1 MLPPSGGDRGALR
14 RRPGGDEQAATLR
27 RSASPDL
34 APSPT
39 RRGRSLLSESPSRGS
54 GAARSSSREPSRWA
68 ASVAASPDFPS
79 RACLL
84 SYVACTAITLVAT
97 RRLIDPELELRM
109 AALPISTHSV
119 GVATFGALML
129 TNAISWLLFRGG
141 RNGWCAKLNTLL
153 TFITASANALHYGT
167 STRVVARTSW
177 GAVVLPVRYVAWA
190 HSTPCLLALMAS
202 LTSVQ
207 RPAQLQLAIGL
218 DVAMLATGLAGVLVR
233 SRLTAFV
240 LLVHSTL
247 LMAGLLLI
255 VWGWFAVAAAAAP
268 PGSAQRKALLYVRA
282 HTMALW
288 CSFPCIVLFEM
299 ACPQRL
305 LAAETMYACADL
317 GAKAVW
323 AALLMQGNA
332 LVAES
337 QRRRSREYL
346 ADVATA
352 ELVARLRAALTLRD
366 RLRAAASHELRTPLN
381 SACPMHAPC
390 RCGANACVV
399 FAVIVG
405 LADKVLS
412 ASSTPGGPPPPS
424 PRVSTPAMNGNGRMS
439 QPRMSSSTAAPR
451 VSGGASGVESQRA
464 LAAIKAAGVR
474 LLALVEDL
482 ADDAS
487 SSIAPRRLH
496 LACELISVAELVA
509 EVMPLHEGLQR
520 PGVRLIN
527 KVVGGDACLLPP
539 LYADRVRLTHA
550 LHRLLATACRDTV
563 AGSITVSAE
572 VLRNESPPS
581 YAEEGADS
589 DEGGAAA
596 EVEQAVIAI
605 HITDSGA
612 GGCASALASSASSA
626 EAAADAEA
634 GAGLLGLQG
643 VTETAEAHGGT
654 LLIVPS
660 PGVGTR
666 ATLALPLV
674 PQRAESPGFGT
685 RCSGDGRSSSD
696 GGRRGSND
704 GGRRSLDGRRSGD
717 PRAMPLSPQQMQL
730 GGSVSPPDPATSAAE
745 AAARSLA
752 KASGDEQLEWLELGA
767 AASTL
772 PLVLCVGGVSGQAEL
787 ATLLSGAFTV
797 RCSRTAEAALAAL
810 ADGEARRVWPDA
822 VLLHASAGGAAMER
836 LRDACPPNAPSP
848 AFMVLLEE
856 GAEDGSAADWLEA
869 GAADVLRTPLSRD
882 LLAVRITTQLRLR
895 TAAHEAATSGELLRR
910 MLPEGV
916 ISRLMSGQQMIAE
929 SMENITVLF
938 SDVVSFT
945 SLASQVPTTE
955 LIIMLN
961 ELFSRFDAL
970 CDKYGCYKVETI
982 GDAYMVV
989 SGNDD
994 APNHAARMLALA
1006 TEMLEVSRCIRLP
1019 RASVR
1024 TLAACSHLALP
1035 TMGGRPS
1042 MEAEEDAWGGAMAAG
1057 HIRLRIGIHC
1067 GPAFAGVVGTKMPH
1081 FSFFGD
1087 TINTASRMESTGYP
1101 MAIQLSESALAAAL
1115 AQGVPEER
1123 FVPFGERD
1131 VKGKGTLRTY
1141 LFREGDWEEA
1151 LQAATLEAAKRD
1163 DAVGAMQ
1170 LARGRTLH
1178 SSNSMRRSSSS
1189 GALVRLRD

>member
-1 MLPPSGGDRGALR
+1 
-14 RRPGGDEQAATLR
+14 
-27 RSASPDL
+27 
-34 APSPT
+34 
-39 RRGRSLLSESPSRGS
+39 
-54 GAARSSSREPSRWA
+54 
-68 ASVAASPDFPS
+68 
-79 RACLL
+79 
-84 SYVACTAITLVAT
+84 
-97 RRLIDPELELRM
+97 
-109 AALPISTHSV
+109 
-119 GVATFGALML
+119 
-129 TNAISWLLFRGG
+129 
-141 RNGWCAKLNTLL
+141 
-153 TFITASANALHYGT
+153 
-167 STRVVARTSW
+167 
-177 GAVVLPVRYVAWA
+177 
-190 HSTPCLLALMAS
+190 
-202 LTSVQ
+202 
-207 RPAQLQLAIGL
+207 
-218 DVAMLATGLAGVLVR
+218 
-233 SRLTAFV
+233 
-240 LLVHSTL
+240 
-247 LMAGLLLI
+247 
-255 VWGWFAVAAAAAP
+255 
-268 PGSAQRKALLYVRA
+268 VRA
-282 HTMALW
+282 HTIALW
-288 CSFPCIVLFEM
+288 CSFPLIVLFEM

-381 SACPMHAPC
+381 SACPPGRHLLYC
-390 RCGANACVV
+390 SVANPGSFCV
-399 FAVIVG
+399 AVIVG

-424 PRVSTPAMNGNGRMS
+424 PRVSTPAMMTGNGRMS
-439 QPRMSSSTAAPR
+439 HPRMSSSTAAPR

-496 LACELISVAELVA
+496 LACELISVSELVA

-527 KVVGGDACLLPP
+527 KVVGGDACMLPP

-563 AGSITVSAE
+563 AGTITVSAE
-572 VLRNESPPS
+572 VLRAESPPS
-581 YAEEGADS
+581 YAEDGADS

-605 HITDSGA
+605 HVTDSGA

-634 GAGLLGLQG
+634 GVGLLGLQG

-654 LLIVPS
+654 LLIVPT

-674 PQRAESPGFGT
+674 PQRCESPSFGV
-685 RCSGDGRSSSD
+685 RCSGEGRSSSD
-696 GGRRGSND
+696 GGRGSLD
-704 GGRRSLDGRRSGD
+704 GRRSGDARRSGD
-717 PRAMPLSPQQMQL
+717 PRAMPLSPQMQL
-730 GGSVSPPDPATSAAE
+730 GGSASPPDPATTAAE

-767 AASTL
+767 AASSL

-787 ATLLSGAFTV
+787 ATLLSGTFTV
-797 RCSRTAEAALAAL
+797 RCSRTAEAALGAL

-836 LRDACPPNAPSP
+836 LRDACPPNTPSP

-1024 TLAACSHLALP
+1024 TLAASSHLALP
-1035 TMGGRPS
+1035 SAGPRPA
-1042 MEAEEDAWGGAMAAG
+1042 MDAEEEAWGGAMAAG
-1057 HIRLRIGIHC
+1057 HIRLRIGVHC

-1115 AQGVPEER
+1115 AQGACPGVGHRSPSTCADAIHSASRRCARGALCAVRRARREGQGHAAHL
-1123 FVPFGERD
+1123 PL
-1131 VKGKGTLRTY
+1131 LRGRLGGGAAGRHAGGCQAGRRRRSDAARARTHAAQQHLHAALEQQRSAGAAARLSAHSTQRAEAAAAMFARVSLAPDAHPGRGRPRGGRALRRAEGSVARTCVHAC
-1141 LFREGDWEEA
+1141 LFRIEVRTRELRRA
-1151 LQAATLEAAKRD
+1151 RTCV
-1163 DAVGAMQ
+1163 DAVD
-1170 LARGRTLH
+1170 TH
-1178 SSNSMRRSSSS
+1178 RRSP
-1189 GALVRLRD
+1189 R